1 MIIVGL
7 DGKEINWKPKHG
19 NRSRKSSKLHQKAV
33 ELVEE
38 ILPHD
43 IILEEVRLDGSKTE
57 RHGLL
62 YLDIYLPLRRVAIEV
77 QGQQHFEFNNFHYK
91 RKMDFFRATAR
102 DRSKRTWCEINNILL
117 IDLNYDEDENG
128 WKERISKAVS

>member
-1 MIIVGL
+1 MIVTGL
-7 DGKEINWKPKHG
+7 DGREIEWKPKG
-19 NRSRKSSKLHQKAV
+19 GDRSRNSSKLHQKAIKIV
-33 ELVEE
+33 EKL
-38 ILPHD
+38 LPHD
-43 IILEEVRLDGSKTE
+43 IILEEVKLEGTRTE

-62 YLDIYLPLRRVAIEV
+62 YLDIYLPLRRVGIEV

-117 IDLNYDEDENG
+117 IDLKYDGDEDG
-128 WKERISKAVS
+128 WTELISKAVS